1 MSIKKS
7 IIYKTLI
14 KKYVDYKLD
23 YRIKAHERDIEIL
36 NQKYTNLI
44 IQQTMAMIEEK
55 KQLPKLNIISEPFSD
70 TSPYSPSLINIL
82 FVVLI
87 INLGLYLSRT
97 IHKVSSSS

>member
-36 NQKYTNLI
+36 KHKIEAHDKILEMLNKRRSKSCNL
-44 IQQTMAMIEEK
+44 
-55 KQLPKLNIISEPFSD
+55 D
-70 TSPYSPSLINIL
+70 
-82 FVVLI
+82 
-87 INLGLYLSRT
+87 
-97 IHKVSSSS
+97 

>member
-36 NQKYTNLI
+36 KHKIEAHDKILEMLNKRRAKSCNL
-44 IQQTMAMIEEK
+44 
-55 KQLPKLNIISEPFSD
+55 D
-70 TSPYSPSLINIL
+70 
-82 FVVLI
+82 
-87 INLGLYLSRT
+87 
-97 IHKVSSSS
+97 